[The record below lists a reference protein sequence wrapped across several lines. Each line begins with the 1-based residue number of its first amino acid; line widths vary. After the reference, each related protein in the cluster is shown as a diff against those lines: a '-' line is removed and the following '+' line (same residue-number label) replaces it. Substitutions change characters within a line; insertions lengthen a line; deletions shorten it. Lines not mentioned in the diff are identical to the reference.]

1 MIQQDH
7 LQIFDLTLNVWAP
20 LFVGNGS
27 SYTKKEYMYNTRNG
41 KVSFLDEQKFFSFL
55 VEHDLVDKYGQF
67 MLSEQSNLWA
77 FLTKDCGISDAELKT
92 LTRYQIEVGD
102 ALDAEHSLKEIH
114 AFQRD
119 AQGHAYIPGSSIK
132 GALRTAW
139 LLSAVL
145 ADRSTGHSLAQNRRA
160 TFPEEKYVNQLH
172 LRTLKD
178 ESIASDAVNSIFRGI
193 QVSDSAPIPDAQMV
207 LVGKFDA
214 LVNGS
219 FAKGSNRGMHLQGE
233 HPIAHFLCFS
243 PEKQSLI
250 WTVNLLN
257 DAARQVVFPVL
268 ESAKEIPLHEL
279 TLPVSE
285 VRTFPAISAEEL
297 IRSGR
302 SRSETRAKIAFL
314 SPCAFKQSGRYTI
327 FPQETLLLQS
337 LIAHWNAAFPEYAL
351 IDSDAL
357 QALQQGLH
365 IVDYNL
371 HTTRYLLKETRIP
384 AFQGNVTIEAR
395 LAPPLLELWNALLS
409 FASHGGVG
417 IKTTLGMGGAATD
430 FYKKTPVI

>member
-1 MIQQDH
+1 MIQQIQLVLSPPNDVRIPQSWSYR
-7 LQIFDLTLNVWAP
+7 LYGWLMSQI
-20 LFVGNGS
+20 S
-27 SYTKKEYMYNTRNG
+27 SEFG
-41 KVSFLDEQKFFSFL
+41 EQ
-55 VEHDLVDKYGQF
+55 
-67 MLSEQSNLWA
+67 
-77 FLTKDCGISDAELKT
+77 
-92 LTRYQIEVGD
+92 
-102 ALDAEHSLKEIH
+102 
-114 AFQRD
+114 
-119 AQGHAYIPGSSIK
+119 
-132 GALRTAW
+132 
-139 LLSAVL
+139 
-145 ADRSTGHSLAQNRRA
+145 
-160 TFPEEKYVNQLH
+160 
-172 LRTLKD
+172 
-178 ESIASDAVNSIFRGI
+178 
-193 QVSDSAPIPDAQMV
+193 
-207 LVGKFDA
+207 
-214 LVNGS
+214 
-219 FAKGSNRGMHLQGE
+219 MHLQGE

-257 DAARQVVFPVL
+257 DAARQIVFPVL

-430 FYKKTPVI
+430 FYKKHPLYKPHCYRETVALHQSLFIVASYKWLSRSLLFLIKAMQLQYIF

>member
-1 MIQQDH
+1 MIQQIQLVLSPPNDVRIRQSWSYR
-7 LQIFDLTLNVWAP
+7 LYGWLMSQI
-20 LFVGNGS
+20 S
-27 SYTKKEYMYNTRNG
+27 SEFG
-41 KVSFLDEQKFFSFL
+41 EQ
-55 VEHDLVDKYGQF
+55 
-67 MLSEQSNLWA
+67 
-77 FLTKDCGISDAELKT
+77 
-92 LTRYQIEVGD
+92 
-102 ALDAEHSLKEIH
+102 
-114 AFQRD
+114 
-119 AQGHAYIPGSSIK
+119 
-132 GALRTAW
+132 
-139 LLSAVL
+139 
-145 ADRSTGHSLAQNRRA
+145 
-160 TFPEEKYVNQLH
+160 
-172 LRTLKD
+172 
-178 ESIASDAVNSIFRGI
+178 
-193 QVSDSAPIPDAQMV
+193 
-207 LVGKFDA
+207 
-214 LVNGS
+214 
-219 FAKGSNRGMHLQGE
+219 MHLQGE

-302 SRSETRAKIAFL
+302 SRS
-314 SPCAFKQSGRYTI
+314 
-327 FPQETLLLQS
+327 ETLLLQS

-430 FYKKTPVI
+430 FYKKMPVI

>member
-67 MLSEQSNLWA
+67 MLSEQSNLRA
-77 FLTKDCGISDAELKT
+77 FLSKDCGISDAELKT

-145 ADRSTGHSLAQNRRA
+145 ADRSIGHSLAPNRRA

-178 ESIASDAVNSIFRGI
+178 GSTASDAVHKCIKF
-193 QVSDSAPIPDAQMV
+193 SDKDHLRIRDGKA
-207 LVGKFDA
+207 VGNLNA
-214 LVNGS
+214 TENAVNGVRR
-219 FAKGSNRGMHLQGE
+219 AV
-233 HPIAHFLCFS
+233 IA
-243 PEKQSLI
+243 
-250 WTVNLLN
+250 
-257 DAARQVVFPVL
+257 A
-268 ESAKEIPLHEL
+268 
-279 TLPVSE
+279 
-285 VRTFPAISAEEL
+285 
-297 IRSGR
+297 
-302 SRSETRAKIAFL
+302 
-314 SPCAFKQSGRYTI
+314 SPCVGNAQRLVLRY
-327 FPQETLLLQS
+327 
-337 LIAHWNAAFPEYAL
+337 
-351 IDSDAL
+351 
-357 QALQQGLH
+357 
-365 IVDYNL
+365 
-371 HTTRYLLKETRIP
+371 
-384 AFQGNVTIEAR
+384 
-395 LAPPLLELWNALLS
+395 
-409 FASHGGVG
+409 ASS
-417 IKTTLGMGGAATD
+417 
-430 FYKKTPVI
+430 

>member
-1 MIQQDH
+1 M
-7 LQIFDLTLNVWAP
+7 
-20 LFVGNGS
+20 
-27 SYTKKEYMYNTRNG
+27 
-41 KVSFLDEQKFFSFL
+41 
-55 VEHDLVDKYGQF
+55 
-67 MLSEQSNLWA
+67 
-77 FLTKDCGISDAELKT
+77 
-92 LTRYQIEVGD
+92 
-102 ALDAEHSLKEIH
+102 
-114 AFQRD
+114 
-119 AQGHAYIPGSSIK
+119 
-132 GALRTAW
+132 
-139 LLSAVL
+139 
-145 ADRSTGHSLAQNRRA
+145 
-160 TFPEEKYVNQLH
+160 
-172 LRTLKD
+172 
-178 ESIASDAVNSIFRGI
+178 
-193 QVSDSAPIPDAQMV
+193 
-207 LVGKFDA
+207 
-214 LVNGS
+214 
-219 FAKGSNRGMHLQGE
+219 
-233 HPIAHFLCFS
+233 
-243 PEKQSLI
+243 I

-257 DAARQVVFPVL
+257 DAARQIVFPVL